1 LIWTGVWIALALLFN
16 VFVYFI
22 YHHHLFGVGETI
34 GHPLTGREAA
44 IQFFNGWIT
53 EYSLSTDN
61 LFIIAVIFNY
71 FHVPRHRQHRVLVW
85 GILGALLMRG
95 AMIAAGAALIH
106 RFAWITY
113 VFGAL
118 LLLTAIKMLTAG
130 DEAPEPGRNILVR
143 LARKF
148 FPVSPDYD
156 GEKFFTRINS
166 KRAITPL
173 LVVLLVVESTDVL
186 FAVDSIPAVFGIT
199 QDAFLVFTSNIFAI
213 LGLRSLFFVLAGL
226 FDRFRYIK
234 FSLVFIIAFIGVKM
248 LLSHYYPIADEVALA
263 VIVASLAIGVV
274 GSLLIRAS
282 PE

>member
-1 LIWTGVWIALALLFN
+1 MSIWLWLGFIAFIFVAMAIDLGLLNRKPRDVSVREGLIWTGIWIALALLFN

-95 AMIAAGAALIH
+95 TMIAAGAALIH

-118 LLLTAIKMLTAG
+118 LLLHGHQECSPPETRRPSRAGTSWCDWLKSFTPSRQITTARRFSPGSTAS
-130 DEAPEPGRNILVR
+130 GRSRRCWWCCSWLR
-143 LARKF
+143 ARTSS
-148 FPVSPDYD
+148 SP
-156 GEKFFTRINS
+156 
-166 KRAITPL
+166 
-173 LVVLLVVESTDVL
+173 
-186 FAVDSIPAVFGIT
+186 SI
-199 QDAFLVFTSNIFAI
+199 
-213 LGLRSLFFVLAGL
+213 RS
-226 FDRFRYIK
+226 RP
-234 FSLVFIIAFIGVKM
+234 S
-248 LLSHYYPIADEVALA
+248 S
-263 VIVASLAIGVV
+263 ASRRT
-274 GSLLIRAS
+274 GS
-282 PE
+282 P